1 MYSFKEAT
9 ELEVEKII
17 KEFGIKTSAE
27 DPIPSKLM
35 KSSLDILIP
44 VLTKMVNKSLS
55 EGSMDGVKWSVI
67 DPLLKKVGLDIEIK
81 KNYRPVNY
89 LVYFSKLIER
99 VVVARLDD
107 HMTAHNLH
115 ECSQFAYKQN
125 HNTELM
131 MLGITDEI
139 LRGFDK
145 GLATIVLFFDL
156 SAAFDTID
164 TSKLLQILRD
174 EIGIDG
180 TALKWFES
188 FLTGRT
194 QKVKI
199 NGEYSTSL
207 EVPCGAPQGSVLGPK
222 VFNINVRS
230 QPTVFRKSMFTT
242 SSFADDSN
250 GRRAFA
256 LTFQFQVL
264 KNDVGQCIRDIITWS
279 NVHFMKINPD
289 KTELQLFRPESLN
302 NEVKIKGII
311 FDDQCI
317 RFSDY
322 VKNVGVTLD
331 NNLTMDKQVNNLV
344 SHCYKI
350 LKDIGRT
357 KKYLRRDHLET
368 LVHAVITNRID
379 NNNSL
384 LVNVSKE
391 NLFKLQKLQN
401 SAARLILGKRRRD
414 SGKQALKELHWLN
427 VDARITY
434 KILLI
439 VFKVVRGMCASI
451 DLNYKGFN
459 GRQNDYLMLDT
470 PNYKTKYGKRIFDY
484 NGSRLWNVLPLDL
497 RKEEDIKKFKKMLK
511 TLLFEGNEEL
521 KRKALKYAS

>member
-1 MYSFKEAT
+1 M
-9 ELEVEKII
+9 
-17 KEFGIKTSAE
+17 
-27 DPIPSKLM
+27 
-35 KSSLDILIP
+35 
-44 VLTKMVNKSLS
+44 
-55 EGSMDGVKWSVI
+55 
-67 DPLLKKVGLDIEIK
+67 GLDIEIK
-81 KNYRPVNY
+81 KNYRPVND

-107 HMTAHNLH
+107 HMTTHNLH

-250 GRRAFA
+250 GR
-256 LTFQFQVL
+256 
-264 KNDVGQCIRDIITWS
+264 
-279 NVHFMKINPD
+279 
-289 KTELQLFRPESLN
+289 
-302 NEVKIKGII
+302 
-311 FDDQCI
+311 
-317 RFSDY
+317 
-322 VKNVGVTLD
+322 
-331 NNLTMDKQVNNLV
+331 
-344 SHCYKI
+344 
-350 LKDIGRT
+350 
-357 KKYLRRDHLET
+357 
-368 LVHAVITNRID
+368 
-379 NNNSL
+379 
-384 LVNVSKE
+384 
-391 NLFKLQKLQN
+391 
-401 SAARLILGKRRRD
+401 
-414 SGKQALKELHWLN
+414 
-427 VDARITY
+427 
-434 KILLI
+434 
-439 VFKVVRGMCASI
+439 
-451 DLNYKGFN
+451 
-459 GRQNDYLMLDT
+459 
-470 PNYKTKYGKRIFDY
+470 
-484 NGSRLWNVLPLDL
+484 
-497 RKEEDIKKFKKMLK
+497 
-511 TLLFEGNEEL
+511 
-521 KRKALKYAS
+521 